1 MYGHWERK
9 LMVVCLK
16 LFVALGLDCSTT
28 RPSLSGIASKDLD
41 PTAASHCVSLSTL
54 YSSPVTLT
62 PALIAIRIITALQSR
77 IFGGT
82 TIAPNSALEYILD
95 RKP

>member
-1 MYGHWERK
+1 
-9 LMVVCLK
+9 MVVCLK

-28 RPSLSGIASKDLD
+28 SQALHRKILIRQVLA
-41 PTAASHCVSLSTL
+41 TAYISTL
-54 YSSPVTLT
+54 YSLPVTLT
-62 PALIAIRIITALQSR
+62 PALIAIRIITAFQSR

-95 RKP
+95 GKP